1 MVTVLA
7 FLVAIGVLV
16 TVHEWGHFQMARA
29 CGVRVLKFSVGFGP
43 ALWTWKSARSQTE
56 YTLAVLPL
64 GGYVKMLDERE
75 APVDPAELA
84 FAFNVQPL
92 RKKAAIVAAG
102 PAANIVLAVVLYALV
117 NWIGVMEPQA
127 RISQPAEHSIAAKAG
142 LRGGELIRSAGF
154 DADSPAE
161 VASYED
167 LRWWMTRAALESRDL
182 YLQYDGPGAAPG
194 SSAVLKFEDFHPKQ
208 ADENMFRAIGLTGPY
223 SPAMV
228 GDVKAG
234 SAASAAGLLA
244 GDKVLRVNAT
254 NIVDA
259 AQLRDLIRA
268 SGRSAAPAQQE
279 WLVSRDGV
287 QLTLNVTPRRESDSG
302 GFIGRVGAV
311 IGEMPSTILVR
322 SGPLDGLTKAV
333 GRTWEVSALTLRMMG
348 QIATGQASLKNL
360 SGPITIADYAGR
372 SASIG
377 ITPFLVFLAL
387 ISISLGVLNLL
398 PLPALDGGHL
408 MYYLWEGSTGREISD
423 AWMAG
428 LQRAGFAILM
438 VMMSVALFND
448 LYRLLS

>member
-7 FLVAIGVLV
+7 FLLSIGILV
-16 TVHEWGHFQMARA
+16 TVHEWGHFQMART

-56 YTLAVLPL
+56 YTLGMLPL

-75 APVDPAELA
+75 APVDPNELA

-102 PAANIVLAVVLYALV
+102 PTANIVLAVMLYAVV

-127 RISQPAEHSIAAKAG
+127 RISRPAEHSIAASAG
-142 LRGGELIRSAGF
+142 LRGGEWIRLAGF
-154 DADSPAE
+154 DADSMTE

-167 LRWWMTRAALESRDL
+167 LRWWLTRAALESRNL
-182 YLQYDGPGAAPG
+182 HLQYEGPDAAPAA
-194 SSAVLKFEDFHPKQ
+194 SAVLKFDDFHPKQ
-208 ADENMFRAIGLTGPY
+208 ADETMFRAIGLAGPY
-223 SPAMV
+223 SPATV
-228 GDVKAG
+228 GDVMEG
-234 SAASAAGLLA
+234 SAASDAGLLS
-244 GDKVLRVNAT
+244 GDKVVKVNET
-254 NIVDA
+254 TISDA

-268 SGRSAAPAQQE
+268 SGRSAAPVLQQ
-279 WLVSRDGV
+279 WLVLRGSE
-287 QLTLNVTPRRESDSG
+287 QMLLNMTPRRESDAG
-302 GFIGRVGAV
+302 GSIGRVGAV
-311 IGEMPSTILVR
+311 IGEMPSTTLVR
-322 SGPLDGLTKAV
+322 SGPWAGLTKAI
-333 GRTWEVSALTLRMMG
+333 GRTWEVSALTVRMMG

-372 SASIG
+372 SASLG
-377 ITPFLVFLAL
+377 VTPFLVFLAL

>member
-1 MVTVLA
+1 MLTVLA
-7 FLVAIGVLV
+7 FLLAIGVLV

-43 ALWTWKSARSQTE
+43 SLWTWKSARSQTE
-56 YTLAVLPL
+56 YTLAMLPL

-75 APVDPAELA
+75 GPVSPDEMA

-102 PAANIVLAVVLYALV
+102 PAANIVLAVMLYAVV
-117 NWIGVMEPQA
+117 NWIGVMEPEA
-127 RISQPAEHSIAAKAG
+127 RMSRPAEYSIAASAG
-142 LRGGELIRSAGF
+142 LQGGELIRSAGF
-154 DADSPAE
+154 EADSMAD
-161 VASYED
+161 VSSYED
-167 LRWWMTRAALESRDL
+167 LRWWLTRAALESRDL
-182 YLQYDGPGAAPG
+182 QLRYERPGAASA
-194 SSAVLKFEDFHPKQ
+194 SSVELKFEDFHPKQ
-208 ADENMFRAIGLTGPY
+208 ADESMFRAIGLAGPY
-223 SPAMV
+223 SPATV

-234 SAASAAGLLA
+234 SAASAAGLLS
-244 GDKVLRVNAT
+244 GDKVLKVNST
-254 NIVDA
+254 PIVDA
-259 AQLRDLIRA
+259 AQLRDFIRA
-268 SGRSAAPAQQE
+268 SGRSGAPALQE
-279 WLVSRDGV
+279 WLILRGGEQVMLR
-287 QLTLNVTPRRESDSG
+287 VTPRRESEAG

-322 SGPLDGLTKAV
+322 TGPWEGLTKAV
-333 GRTWEVSALTLRMMG
+333 ARTWEVSALTIRMMG

-372 SASIG
+372 SASLG
-377 ITPFLVFLAL
+377 VTPFLVFLAL